1 MKVADVMTR
10 NVITV
15 GPDATVE
22 DAAKLMLE
30 RHVSGLVVATDA
42 GQLAGIVTEHDLLRR
57 AELGTERQ
65 RSWWQRIITSVGHQA
80 ADFTHAHGRRVSDVM
95 TKDVVTAGAET
106 PLEELVALMEQNHIK
121 RVPVTENGIVA
132 GVVSRADLLRAL
144 ITSSE
149 DAAPSVPTDDRSV
162 RQAIADA
169 LGKTGWAPVS
179 TLGVEVKDGVAELSG
194 VITTDAERRAIC
206 VLAENTPGV
215 TRVIDRMVLVE
226 PMSGTVIDNC

>member
-10 NVITV
+10 NVITI
-15 GPDATVE
+15 GPGATVE

-30 RHVSGLVVATDA
+30 RNVSGLVVATDA

-65 RSWWQRIITSVGHQA
+65 RSWWQRILTSTGQQA
-80 ADFTHAHGRRVSDVM
+80 ADFIHAHGRRVSDVM

-106 PLEELVALMEQNHIK
+106 TLEELVALMEQHHIK

-144 ITSSE
+144 ITASE
-149 DAAPSVPTDDRSV
+149 DMGPPGPTDDDSIRE
-162 RQAIADA
+162 AILAE

-179 TLGVEVKDGVAELSG
+179 TLDIAVKDGVAELAG
-194 VITTDAERRAIC
+194 VITSDEERRAIC

-215 TRVIDRMVLVE
+215 TRVTDRMVLVE
-226 PMSGTVIDNC
+226 PMSGTVLDNC

>member
-10 NVITV
+10 NVITI

-65 RSWWQRIITSVGHQA
+65 RSWWQRIITSAGHQA

-95 TKDVVTAGAET
+95 TKDVVTASAQT
-106 PLEELVALMEQNHIK
+106 PLEELVALMEQHHIK
-121 RVPVTENGIVA
+121 RVPVTEDGVVA

-144 ITSSE
+144 TTSPE
-149 DAAPSVPTDDRSV
+149 DVGPAAPMDDESIRK
-162 RQAIADA
+162 AIADA
-169 LGKTGWAPVS
+169 LGKTGWAPVNN
-179 TLGVEVKDGVAELSG
+179 LGVEVKNGVAELSG
-194 VITTDAERRAIC
+194 VITSNEERRAVC
-206 VLAENTPGV
+206 VVAENTPGV
-215 TRVIDRMVLVE
+215 TRVTDHMVLVE
-226 PMSGTVIDNC
+226 PISGTVIDDC